1 MSKPTM
7 IAFDASNPIEDMNT
21 NLDVL
26 ASKFDGAIVDS
37 DISSVS
43 YAKLVLGGNIVNA
56 DINASAGIVG
66 TKLAAN
72 TIAGGASNQ
81 LALSTV
87 DLVNM
92 VIGAVMKVS
101 GPTVN
106 TGAISAYSSASETD
120 ITGASVSYTPAESG
134 SKILAFGQATATRQN
149 NAPIWQLGVN
159 IAGVTQTYK
168 PKGKTGSSAGDPN
181 TLTAFYFYTF
191 ASGSAQTVKLVCNG
205 DGSNQFNIA
214 IGDSNLWIIEF
225 KRSA

>member
-7 IAFDASNPIEDMNT
+7 IAFDASNPIEDLNT

-26 ASKFDGAIVDS
+26 ASKFDGALVDS

-43 YAKLVLGGNIVNA
+43 YSKLILGGNIVNA

-87 DLVNM
+87 ALVNM
-92 VIGAVMKVS
+92 VVGAVAKLTAPILSTAAITNNTSATEADV
-101 GPTVN
+101 
-106 TGAISAYSSASETD
+106 TGATI
-120 ITGASVSYTPAESG
+120 SYTPAESG
-134 SKILAFGQATATRQN
+134 SKILIIGQATGSRVN
-149 NAPIWQLGVN
+149 GSPQLQIGINV
-159 IAGVTQTYK
+159 AGVTQTYK
-168 PKGKTGSSAGDPN
+168 PYAIFNTGTQTVAC
-181 TLTAFYFYTF
+181 FYTYTF
-191 ASGSAQTVKLVCNG
+191 GSGTAQTVKLICNN
-205 DGSNQFNIA
+205 DGSGGNGFTIA
-214 IGDSNLWIIEF
+214 LGEAMIMIVEF